1 MDKYFDLEAV
11 YTLEKTLPNLFEI
24 ESLLS
29 KVCILMHLVLDTLSK
44 YNERNEDEYNS
55 QIEKIASL
63 IIKDETSLD
72 EQDPKKL
79 EKYYHYVKSNFKME
93 GDLAVQLVNE
103 AFLYLKLQNAEDV
116 DPIKKGDQF
125 GAGFS

>member
-1 MDKYFDLEAV
+1 
-11 YTLEKTLPNLFEI
+11 
-24 ESLLS
+24 LS
-29 KVCILMHLVLDTLSK
+29 EH
-44 YNERNEDEYNS
+44 NEQNEDEYNS

-63 IIKDETSLD
+63 IVKDNISLD

-79 EKYYHYVKSNFKME
+79 EKYYHYAESNFKME
-93 GDLAVQLVNE
+93 KEPAVQLVNE

-116 DPIKKGDQF
+116 DPIKEGDQF

>member
-1 MDKYFDLEAV
+1 
-11 YTLEKTLPNLFEI
+11 
-24 ESLLS
+24 LS
-29 KVCILMHLVLDTLSK
+29 KH
-44 YNERNEDEYNS
+44 NEQNEEEYNS

-63 IIKDETSLD
+63 IIKDNISLD

-79 EKYYHYVKSNFKME
+79 EKYYQYVKSNFQME
-93 GDLAVQLVNE
+93 GELAVQLVNE
-103 AFLYLKLQNAEDV
+103 AFLYLKLQNAEDI

>member
-1 MDKYFDLEAV
+1 M
-11 YTLEKTLPNLFEI
+11 
-24 ESLLS
+24 
-29 KVCILMHLVLDTLSK
+29 SK

-63 IIKDETSLD
+63 IIKDKTSLD

-93 GDLAVQLVNE
+93 GDLVVQLVNE

-116 DPIKKGDQF
+116 DPINKGEQF

>member
-1 MDKYFDLEAV
+1 MSEHK
-11 YTLEKTLPNLFEI
+11 
-24 ESLLS
+24 
-29 KVCILMHLVLDTLSK
+29 
-44 YNERNEDEYNS
+44 EDEYNS

-63 IIKDETSLD
+63 IIKDNISLN

-93 GDLAVQLVNE
+93 GELAVQLVNE
-103 AFLYLKLQNAEDV
+103 AFLYLKLQNADDL
-116 DPIKKGDQF
+116 DPIKEGDQF